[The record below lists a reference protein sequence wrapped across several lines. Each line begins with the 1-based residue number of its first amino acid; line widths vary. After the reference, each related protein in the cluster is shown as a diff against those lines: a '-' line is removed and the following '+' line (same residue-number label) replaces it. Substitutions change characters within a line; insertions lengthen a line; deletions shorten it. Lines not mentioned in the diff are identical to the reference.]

1 MASDA
6 RQSAGSL
13 LDRSLGAGLEHQV
26 ASHHRRR
33 LRRLGWDHAFSSEH
47 SEPLPWPLG
56 PPPPRPGNALNLL
69 IDGQEALPRMAEAL
83 RAARAQVTIAGWEIT
98 PGFALTRSG
107 TRLVLR
113 DVLAELAERMP
124 VRVLLWAGA
133 PLPVFRPWRLQ
144 AMRVRRELTDGTRI
158 QVALDSRERPLH
170 THHEK
175 LIVIDDEVAFVGG
188 IDLTDDPVDRFDGGD
203 HPYRRLRGWHDVACE
218 LRGPVV
224 GDVTA
229 HIALRWHEVSGETLA
244 VSWPH
249 EAGEIEAQIV
259 STIPER
265 LYAGA
270 WNGSFRILE
279 SYLNAIRL
287 AERFIYLENQFL
299 WAPEVV
305 AVLRDKL
312 LHPPCPEF
320 RLVLLLP
327 SRADSGE
334 DDTQGQL
341 AVLAEADQ
349 HGKHFLACTL
359 YARSAGVTSAP
370 VYVHAKIGIVDDH
383 WLIVGSANLND
394 HSLFNDTEVNVVTRD
409 SRLARAARIR
419 LWSEH
424 LEAPPEELQ
433 GDPIELIDSRWKPIA
448 YEQKARREA
457 GEAMTHR
464 LAALPHVSKRLRRL
478 LGPLDGLVFDG

>member
-1 MASDA
+1 MAGEA
-6 RQSAGSL
+6 WQSTASL
-13 LDRSLGAGLEHQV
+13 VDRGLGASLERRV
-26 ASHHRRR
+26 AAHHRRR
-33 LRRLGWDHAFSSEH
+33 LRRLGWDHAFSPRPH
-47 SEPLPWPLG
+47 PWAEG
-56 PPPPRPGNALNLL
+56 SPPPRPGNALELL
-69 IDGQEALPRMAEAL
+69 VDGEEALLHMAEAL

-98 PGFALTRSG
+98 PDFALTRSG
-107 TRLVLR
+107 ARLVLR

-144 AMRVRRELTDGTRI
+144 AMRVCRELTGGTRI

-175 LIVIDDEVAFVGG
+175 LIVVDDEVAFVGG
-188 IDLTDDPVDRFDGGD
+188 IDLTDDPVDRFDGSD
-203 HPYRRLRGWHDVACE
+203 HPYRRLRGWHDAACE
-218 LRGPVV
+218 LHGPVV
-224 GDVTA
+224 GDVAA
-229 HIALRWHEVSGETLA
+229 HIALRWREVSGETLS
-244 VSWPH
+244 VRWP
-249 EAGEIEAQIV
+249 EAAGDVEAQIV
-259 STIPER
+259 STIPES

-279 SYLNAIRL
+279 SYLNAIRS

-312 LHPPCPEF
+312 LHPPSPEF

-334 DDTQGQL
+334 DDTRGQL
-341 AVLAEADQ
+341 AVLAEADER
-349 HGKHFLACTL
+349 GERFLAATI

-370 VYVHAKIGIVDDH
+370 VYIHAKIGIVDDN
-383 WLIVGSANLND
+383 WLTVGSANLND

-409 SRLARAARIR
+409 SRLVRAARIR

-433 GDPIELIDSRWKPIA
+433 GDPIEVIDSRWKPIA
-448 YEQKARREA
+448 YEQKMRREA